1 MSPATI
7 EAIAARRIKPA
18 APNEL
23 EIALTTPDME
33 HLGWTEDTARA
44 FGPYAHSGLVPARVA
59 VEHRD
64 AYVLYSAQG
73 EMWAE
78 ISGSLRHEATGRADL
93 PAVGDW
99 VAVMPRP
106 GEKRATIRAV
116 LERRS
121 SFARKEAGFEVEQQV
136 LAANM
141 DVVFLVAGLDGNL
154 NTRRLERYLVLA
166 WGSGASPIIVLNK
179 ADLCPDV
186 PSAVAEV
193 EGAAPGVPTL
203 VVSAVDGR
211 GIDELRAYLLPHRT
225 GVLLGSSGVGKSTLM
240 NQIHGRALQKVERV
254 REDGKGRHTT
264 THRELFAIPGGGLL
278 IDTPGMREL
287 QLWDEHEGLEET
299 FDDVTAL
306 AQECRFSDCS
316 HEVEPGCAVAM
327 AVKQGRLERDRLDS
341 YHKLLR
347 ELRFLE
353 RKRDQRAAIVEKR
366 RIKAMTKSY
375 RRTHARDA

>member
-1 MSPATI
+1 
-7 EAIAARRIKPA
+7 
-18 APNEL
+18 
-23 EIALTTPDME
+23 ME

-341 YHKLLR
+341 YHKLVR